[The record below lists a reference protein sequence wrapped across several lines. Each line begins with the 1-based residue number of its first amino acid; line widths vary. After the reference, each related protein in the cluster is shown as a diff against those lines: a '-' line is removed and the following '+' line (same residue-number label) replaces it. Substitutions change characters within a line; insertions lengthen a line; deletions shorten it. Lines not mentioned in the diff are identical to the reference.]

1 MRHITEYSTE
11 RGHAFNGFRVQMQ
24 KKWMNFTKYVSCKGR
39 TREEALEEAMEIE
52 RDLRYSLAECKTGND
67 ILKLYKEWKKK

>member
-1 MRHITEYSTE
+1 MKHITEYSTE

-24 KKWMNFTKYVSCKGR
+24 KKWMNFTKYVSSKGR

-52 RDLRYSLAECKTGND
+52 RDLRYSLAECKTEND

>member
-1 MRHITEYSTE
+1 MKHITEYSTE

-24 KKWMNFTKYVSCKGR
+24 KKWMNFTKYVSSKGR